1 MAVPWQQSAA
11 DLFSALWLNAMPT
24 VEMTAHLY
32 RFFPQL
38 ENRDITVPA
47 GSVADVLGAVNE
59 IAPGFTD
66 YVLDEQ
72 GALRRHVNL
81 CINDTLVIDKK
92 TLSDRVPDDGTV
104 FIFQAL
110 SGG

>member
-1 MAVPWQQSAA
+1 
-11 DLFSALWLNAMPT
+11 
-24 VEMTAHLY
+24 MTQHLY

-38 ENRDITVPA
+38 KNRIITVPT
-47 GSVADVLGAVNE
+47 GSVSEVLLAINE

-66 YVLDEQ
+66 YVLDEH

-81 CINDTLVIDKK
+81 SINNSILVDKIK
-92 TLSDRVPDDGTV
+92 LSDRIPDDGTV
-104 FIFQAL
+104 YIFQSL

>member
-1 MAVPWQQSAA
+1 MPNVKMTQH
-11 DLFSALWLNAMPT
+11 LFR
-24 VEMTAHLY
+24 Y
-32 RFFPQL
+32 FPQL
-38 ENRDITVPA
+38 ANRTITVPA
-47 GSVADVLGAVNE
+47 GSVADILRAINE
-59 IAPGFTD
+59 MAPGFTD

-81 CINDTLVIDKK
+81 SINDSLVIDKK

-104 FIFQAL
+104 YIFQAL

>member
-1 MAVPWQQSAA
+1 MA
-11 DLFSALWLNAMPT
+11 T
-24 VEMTAHLY
+24 VEMTQHLY

-38 ENRDITVPA
+38 RDRTITVPA
-47 GSVADVLGAVNE
+47 GSVAEVLNAVNK

-66 YVLDEQ
+66 YILDEH

-81 CINDTLVIDKK
+81 SINDSLVIDKK
-92 TLSDRVPDDGTV
+92 NLSDHVADDGTV
-104 FIFQAL
+104 YIFQAL

>member
-1 MAVPWQQSAA
+1 
-11 DLFSALWLNAMPT
+11 MPT
-24 VEMTAHLY
+24 VEMTQHLY

-38 ENRDITVPA
+38 QKQTITVPA
-47 GSVADVLGAVNE
+47 GSVAEVLHAVND

-66 YVLDEQ
+66 YVLNEH

-81 CINDTLVIDKK
+81 SINNSIVIDRKK
-92 TLSDRVPDDGTV
+92 LSDRVQDNDTV
-104 FIFQAL
+104 YIFQAL

>member
-1 MAVPWQQSAA
+1 
-11 DLFSALWLNAMPT
+11 MPI
-24 VEMTAHLY
+24 VEMTPHLY

-38 ENRDITVPA
+38 ENRTITVPA
-47 GSVADVLGAVNE
+47 GSVAEILYAVNE
-59 IAPGFTD
+59 MVPGFTD
-66 YVLDEQ
+66 YVLDEH

-81 CINDTLVIDKK
+81 CINDTIVIDKK

-104 FIFQAL
+104 YIFQAL

>member
-1 MAVPWQQSAA
+1 
-11 DLFSALWLNAMPT
+11 MPR
-24 VEMTAHLY
+24 VEMTQHLY

-38 ENRDITVPA
+38 SQNPLVVPA
-47 GSVADVLGAVNE
+47 GSVIKAIVAINE

-66 YVLDEQ
+66 YLLDDN

-81 CINDTLVIDKK
+81 SIDGRMIIDKA
-92 TLSDRVPDDGTV
+92 TLSDQIPENGTV
-104 FIFQAL
+104 YIFQAL

>member
-1 MAVPWQQSAA
+1 
-11 DLFSALWLNAMPT
+11 MPS
-24 VEMTAHLY
+24 VQMTQHLY

-38 ENRDITVPA
+38 RNQAITVPA
-47 GSVADVLGAVNE
+47 GSVAEALQAINA

-66 YVLDEQ
+66 YVLDEH

-81 CINDTLVIDKK
+81 SINNTVVVDKI
-92 TLSDRVPDDGTV
+92 TLSDRIPDDGTMY
-104 FIFQAL
+104 IFQSL

>member
-1 MAVPWQQSAA
+1 
-11 DLFSALWLNAMPT
+11 MPT
-24 VEMTAHLY
+24 VEMTQHLY

-38 ENRDITVPA
+38 QKQTITVPA
-47 GSVADVLGAVNE
+47 GSVAEVLHAVND

-66 YVLDEQ
+66 YVLNEH

-81 CINDTLVIDKK
+81 SINNTVVIDRKK
-92 TLSDRVPDDGTV
+92 LSDRVQDNDTV
-104 FIFQAL
+104 YIFQAL